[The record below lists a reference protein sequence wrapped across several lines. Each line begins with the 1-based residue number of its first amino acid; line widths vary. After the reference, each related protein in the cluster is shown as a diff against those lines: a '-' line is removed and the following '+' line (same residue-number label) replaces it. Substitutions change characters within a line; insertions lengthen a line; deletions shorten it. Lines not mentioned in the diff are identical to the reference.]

1 MNPHRDKTY
10 YIRGKN
16 GSSLRC
22 FCWVSHVVGGGHC
35 SLFRVL
41 VVTLAFASLH
51 TRDAA
56 PSNSPHA
63 LTGHECD
70 AAPQGVASPVIRN
83 PAAEQGNMRGHS
95 CTMSAK
101 TRQNL
106 PFSTISQAKPQQAL
120 APLRPSVVI
129 ALTRWPSLLK
139 NAQYNEASWS
149 EMPRLS
155 APVRRLPTK

>member
-56 PSNSPHA
+56 PSNSPRA

-83 PAAEQGNMRGHS
+83 RAAEQGNMHTAARCQPKQGKTCPFPQSHKQSRNKHS
-95 CTMSAK
+95 
-101 TRQNL
+101 
-106 PFSTISQAKPQQAL
+106 
-120 APLRPSVVI
+120 PLSDQV
-129 ALTRWPSLLK
+129 
-139 NAQYNEASWS
+139 WS
-149 EMPRLS
+149 SPC
-155 APVRRLPTK
+155 